1 MAKPFAEV
9 TARTQ
14 VNRLRELARS
24 ALPSW
29 GLEDASLSLLFHGYN
44 TTFRVETTGGRRFA
58 LRVNTQPHK
67 TDAHLQGEL
76 AWLAA
81 LSAQTPLHV
90 PTPQPTRTGALSTSV
105 ASADH
110 GRALPMVLFSWLDGR
125 NLGDRWTNT
134 QAQAVGAAM
143 ATLHD
148 HAESWTMPPGAA
160 FSPFDN
166 VLTDLPNRL
175 ADHPALDAQARAVL
189 TAAYERAQ
197 DLQNEAF
204 AAGTVMPLHADLHGG
219 NLKWGRTNV
228 ASRSSGS
235 AALHPRLSIFDFDD
249 AGLGVAALDLAISA
263 YYLRDDHAAE
273 AALKAGYASVRALPS
288 VTDEQ
293 FEAMVA
299 GRNLLLVNDVIE
311 QPNAD
316 LQAMVPAYVADS
328 VARQRQW
335 LNSGRWVRRLGSTL
349 TDR

>member
-204 AAGTVMPLHADLHGG
+204 AAGTVMPLHADLH
-219 NLKWGRTNV
+219 
-228 ASRSSGS
+228 
-235 AALHPRLSIFDFDD
+235 AA
-249 AGLGVAALDLAISA
+249 
-263 YYLRDDHAAE
+263 
-273 AALKAGYASVRALPS
+273 
-288 VTDEQ
+288 T
-293 FEAMVA
+293 
-299 GRNLLLVNDVIE
+299 
-311 QPNAD
+311 
-316 LQAMVPAYVADS
+316 
-328 VARQRQW
+328 
-335 LNSGRWVRRLGSTL
+335 
-349 TDR
+349 